1 MIESHSSR
9 PVGEVRGILVLLCV
23 SVPAFMIGID
33 SNIVAVSLPSIARSL
48 RADFS
53 AIEWVISAYTLTF
66 ASLLLPA
73 GALAD
78 RYGRKQMLV
87 LGLTVFSLASFLCGA
102 TPNLLVL
109 NAARALQGVGAALQL
124 SAALAILS
132 HQFHGP
138 IRTRAF
144 AFWGSVVG
152 VAITLGPVT
161 GGFITEQFGW
171 QWAFYINIPVGA
183 AMIALTMISVEES
196 RDPHVRRIDFLG
208 ALAFSS
214 ALFLVTLALIEG
226 NHYGWSSRTIQLEF
240 LSTVALFVLFAV
252 AENTQ
257 ERPMLD
263 LTFFRNPTYLGAN
276 IAGLAFASCLLTM
289 LTYLPIYFQN
299 GLQRTPQAAGFL
311 MLPMVIPLF
320 VVPRIVVAHLSHRVS
335 SRVLLALGL
344 AVVSGGL
351 FWMGME
357 APRFDYSA
365 MLGGMLVTGLGAGML
380 NGEVVKV
387 GMSVVPSERA
397 GMASGI
403 SGTVRF
409 SGIAVG
415 FAVLGAILFAR
426 ISSTVM
432 TGLPNASASE
442 RIGLIRDIA
451 AGNLSGGLSGAV
463 PHAVL
468 KALAMH
474 SFGDGYRAILLA
486 AAAFAALSAVL
497 SWRLIRSTE
506 PLAGLK
512 RRQFEPP
519 A

>member
-23 SVPAFMIGID
+23 SAPAFMIGID
-33 SNIVAVSLPSIARSL
+33 SNIVAVSLPSIVRSL

-73 GALAD
+73 GTLAD

-102 TPNLLVL
+102 TPNFLVL

-124 SAALAILS
+124 NAALAILS

-138 IRTRAF
+138 IRPRAF

-152 VAITLGPVT
+152 VAITLGPVA

-183 AMIALTMISVEES
+183 VMIALTMISVEES
-196 RDPHVRRIDFLG
+196 RDTHVRRIDFLG

-240 LSTVALFVLFAV
+240 FSTVALFLLFAV
-252 AENTQ
+252 AEKTQ

-263 LTFFRNPTYLGAN
+263 LTFFWNPTYLGAN

-299 GLQRTPQAAGFL
+299 GLQQTPAGRRFAYAADG
-311 MLPMVIPLF
+311 
-320 VVPRIVVAHLSHRVS
+320 
-335 SRVLLALGL
+335 
-344 AVVSGGL
+344 
-351 FWMGME
+351 
-357 APRFDYSA
+357 YSA
-365 MLGGMLVTGLGAGML
+365 VCRAAHRCCSPVAPGL
-380 NGEVVKV
+380 
-387 GMSVVPSERA
+387 
-397 GMASGI
+397 
-403 SGTVRF
+403 
-409 SGIAVG
+409 
-415 FAVLGAILFAR
+415 
-426 ISSTVM
+426 
-432 TGLPNASASE
+432 
-442 RIGLIRDIA
+442 
-451 AGNLSGGLSGAV
+451 
-463 PHAVL
+463 
-468 KALAMH
+468 
-474 SFGDGYRAILLA
+474 
-486 AAAFAALSAVL
+486 
-497 SWRLIRSTE
+497 
-506 PLAGLK
+506 
-512 RRQFEPP
+512 Q
-519 A
+519 

>member
-1 MIESHSSR
+1 MIESRSSR

-33 SNIVAVSLPSIARSL
+33 SNIVAVSLPSIAHSL

-87 LGLTVFSLASFLCGA
+87 LGLTIFSFASFLCGA
-102 TPNLLVL
+102 TPNFLVL
-109 NAARALQGVGAALQL
+109 SAARALQGVGAALQL
-124 SAALAILS
+124 SAALAVLS
-132 HQFHGP
+132 HRFHGQ
-138 IRTRAF
+138 IRARAF

-226 NHYGWSSRTIQLEF
+226 NHYGWSSRVIQLEF
-240 LSTVALFVLFAV
+240 LSTVALFLLFAV

-263 LTFFRNPTYLGAN
+263 LTFFRNPTYLGVN

-289 LTYLPIYFQN
+289 LTYLPVYFQN
-299 GLQRTPQAAGFL
+299 GLQRTPQAAGLL

-320 VVPRIVVAHLSHRVS
+320 VVTRVVVAHLSHRVS
-335 SRVLLALGL
+335 SRVLLAFEL

-351 FWMGME
+351 FWMGVE

-365 MLGGMLVTGLGAGML
+365 MLGGC
-380 NGEVVKV
+380 
-387 GMSVVPSERA
+387 
-397 GMASGI
+397 
-403 SGTVRF
+403 
-409 SGIAVG
+409 
-415 FAVLGAILFAR
+415 
-426 ISSTVM
+426 
-432 TGLPNASASE
+432 
-442 RIGLIRDIA
+442 
-451 AGNLSGGLSGAV
+451 
-463 PHAVL
+463 
-468 KALAMH
+468 
-474 SFGDGYRAILLA
+474 
-486 AAAFAALSAVL
+486 
-497 SWRLIRSTE
+497 
-506 PLAGLK
+506 
-512 RRQFEPP
+512 
-519 A
+519 

>member
-1 MIESHSSR
+1 
-9 PVGEVRGILVLLCV
+9 
-23 SVPAFMIGID
+23 
-33 SNIVAVSLPSIARSL
+33 
-48 RADFS
+48 
-53 AIEWVISAYTLTF
+53 
-66 ASLLLPA
+66 
-73 GALAD
+73 
-78 RYGRKQMLV
+78 MLV